1 MSASHAPRRIALVAT
16 VLEVGGAERNLTK
29 LALGLDRQHFQP
41 EVYALGP
48 RPSEPRAEL
57 VRQLQSEGV
66 PTHFVGVRSN
76 SQILTAIHRLAG
88 MFRRQQPHWMQSFLF
103 HANAVGTLA
112 ARRAGVPHRVMGVR
126 VADPSRWRARV
137 ERRLARRADAVVC
150 VSQSVAE
157 HCRLRGYDAE
167 KLQVI
172 PNGYDIEQFAGIRPI
187 EMQRFGF
194 AVDRR
199 VVTFVGRL
207 DRQKGLD
214 WFLPLLPRIFEQAPD
229 VDFLIV
235 GDGPERG
242 DLEHC
247 VRAAG
252 VADRVVFAGW
262 QPDIPSILAASLA
275 LVLPSRWEG
284 MPNVVAEA
292 MGVGLP
298 VVCSRADG
306 VEQLLGPL
314 AEHQMATFGD
324 ADSFVRLF
332 RATVCDESLR
342 RELGAANQQRLA
354 ERFSLRAMIEAFERL
369 YLSLDTA
376 SGR

>member
-1 MSASHAPRRIALVAT
+1 MSHCPRRIAFVTT

-29 LALGLDRQHFQP
+29 LALGLDRRQFQP

-48 RPSEPRAEL
+48 RPAEPRAEL
-57 VRQLQSEGV
+57 VRQLEREGV
-66 PTHFVGVRSN
+66 PTHFIGVRSN
-76 SQILTAIHRLAG
+76 SQILTAISRLAG
-88 MFRRQQPHWMQSFLF
+88 MLRRQQPHWMQSFLF
-103 HANAVGTLA
+103 HANTVGTLA

-157 HCRLRGYDAE
+157 HCRRRGYDAD
-167 KLQVI
+167 KLHVI
-172 PNGYDIEQFAGIRPI
+172 PNGYDIEHFAAARPI
-187 EMQRFGF
+187 AMPRFGF
-194 AVDRR
+194 GADRR
-199 VVTFVGRL
+199 VLTFVGRL

-242 DLEHC
+242 DLEHR
-247 VRAAG
+247 VKAAG
-252 VADRVVFAGW
+252 VSHRVVFAGW
-262 QPDIPSILAASLA
+262 QPDVLAILAASLA

-298 VVCSRADG
+298 VICSRADG

-314 AEHQMATFGD
+314 AERQVATFGEAD
-324 ADSFVRLF
+324 AFVRLIT
-332 RATVCDESLR
+332 AIVCDDSLR
-342 RELGAANQQRLA
+342 RELGAANRQRLA